1 LSSEKKDD
9 MRKCLPQGVRLA
21 VQCKH
26 SARHACART
35 QAGAGHAR
43 TLLVARTPRKANSP
57 AATAMSS
64 FPCAPEKP
72 STRASGRA
80 KPARVENLLL
90 LVEPMTCQ
98 FLRGKRKLCE
108 EKRCGH
114 VCRAITTQPRAQAH
128 GNSTALHRGI
138 GRFESPCSIVNRRKW
153 GPGRALLAKT
163 SSPCMDSLIRR
174 VMEARRDGNLVLRFS
189 HQIAVERHAFLSSPL
204 G

>member
-1 LSSEKKDD
+1 MACGNACRMGSGRLFSANTVRG
-9 MRKCLPQGVRLA
+9 MHVHVHRQGQV
-21 VQCKH
+21 
-26 SARHACART
+26 T
-35 QAGAGHAR
+35 HAR
-43 TLLVARTPRKANSP
+43 CLSRALHAKANSP